1 LIEVATPVDFDAH
14 VQFDDSS
21 TAVVDSS
28 EGIFTPL
35 HRFSGTVTDKAAI
48 TGIAK
53 MQVKED
59 WSDVDDITFLQLNEK
74 EIAIEEIPPREVI
87 D

>member
-1 LIEVATPVDFDAH
+1 
-14 VQFDDSS
+14 
-21 TAVVDSS
+21 
-28 EGIFTPL
+28 
-35 HRFSGTVTDKAAI
+35 
-48 TGIAK
+48 